1 VFHSIIYIRHFNVG
15 TLYRLLKLGWFQMRI
30 VISPE
35 RIGYQDLPLKKEQ
48 HHYEHNPLGHA
59 LLEACEVH

>member
-1 VFHSIIYIRHFNVG
+1 
-15 TLYRLLKLGWFQMRI
+15 MRI

-59 LLEACEVH
+59 LLEACEVVIVRYIRAFSIELYTLVVK